1 MGVDSTG
8 DYITNKVAPAL
19 TSTSAHTADYYKT
32 YYSTTGSSTVVGLP
46 PSPICNPGI
55 DAIVAALYP
64 ANVDY
69 YYFFH
74 DTKGNMYTA
83 KTYSE
88 FKQKAATYAPYLN
101 VN

>member
-1 MGVDSTG
+1 MSYLFFT
-8 DYITNKVAPAL
+8 
-19 TSTSAHTADYYKT
+19 
-32 YYSTTGSSTVVGLP
+32 LP
-46 PSPICNPGI
+46 VN
-55 DAIVAALYP
+55 
-64 ANVDY
+64 Y

>member
-1 MGVDSTG
+1 MGVDSTN

-19 TSTSAHTADYYKT
+19 TSTSAHTADYYKS

-55 DAIVAALYP
+55 DAIEAALYP
-64 ANVDY
+64 ADVNY